1 MDRGPRIEQMRR
13 FILTREQEVLSKI
26 GEMPDDQLR
35 WIVRVLADCL
45 DETSRT
51 VCLQD
56 YSEHLPL
63 ERMQAFVAAF
73 VPQYTHLALADL
85 DLKAQVEGSGLNS
98 LTEEELQSMSCA
110 EKWYLLASEE
120 KGLTVPQLRRELG
133 RFLFCRSIDLY
144 HEPSLPMAAIE
155 FPSYF
160 EIQES
165 LATLPPED
173 VQGLTGRI
181 VPKTQELDKA
191 MGRDAE
197 EILRAV
203 REEIAQAISLDKTLE
218 SLFDGAMRRIN
229 LGGKDMAEETP
240 SADTEGMSREEL
252 QLSVKALTELMRV
265 DEMRRELSPLKDRY
279 PSFSQIPETELKDLV
294 QSLAQKLGGRTILSF
309 TNRYRSGSLVTR
321 HGVSPEVWALLPD
334 EKRLQLLLE
343 DNASM
348 DAAQMARHIS
358 RIFMS
363 NQYEMLH
370 DPSAQMSLLNEP
382 LYHALHERIIEA
394 FGKESDQTGLR
405 EFNRE
410 VTVRMLEV
418 ERAISEDR
426 HALLLKV
433 RKGIATAFRLP
444 DTLLDPE
451 TAG

>member
-1 MDRGPRIEQMRR
+1 MDKGPRIEQMRR
-13 FILTREQEVLSKI
+13 FILTREEEVLSKVA
-26 GEMPDDQLR
+26 EMPDDQLR

-45 DETSRT
+45 DETSRV

-63 ERMQAFVAAF
+63 ERMQAFVASF
-73 VPQYTHLALADL
+73 VPQYTQLALADL
-85 DLKAQVEGSGLNS
+85 NLKAQVEGSGLNS

-120 KGLTVPQLRRELG
+120 EGLTVPQLRRELV
-133 RFLFCRSIDLY
+133 RFLFCRSIELY

-165 LATLPPED
+165 LATLPPEE

-181 VPKTQELDKA
+181 LPKTQELDKA
-191 MGRDAE
+191 LGRDAQ

-203 REEIAQAISLDKTLE
+203 REEIAQAISLDKPLE

-252 QLSVKALTELMRV
+252 QLSVKALTELMLV
-265 DEMRRELSPLKDRY
+265 DEIRRELSLLKDRY
-279 PSFSQIPETELKDLV
+279 PSFYEIPDEELIDLV
-294 QSLAQKLGGRTILSF
+294 RNLSQKLGNRTILSF
-309 TNRYRSGSLVTR
+309 TNRYRSGSMVTR
-321 HGVSPEVWALLPD
+321 EGVSSAVWNLMPEEEKLRLL
-334 EKRLQLLLE
+334 QE

-348 DAAQMARHIS
+348 DVSQMARHIT

-363 NQYEMLH
+363 YEYQMLH
-370 DPSAQMSLLNEP
+370 DPTAQMAFLNEP
-382 LYHALHERIIEA
+382 FYQALQERIIKQFSETTHQ
-394 FGKESDQTGLR
+394 EGLQ
-405 EFNRE
+405 ELNRV
-410 VTVRMLEV
+410 VTVHMLEV
-418 ERAISEDR
+418 ENARPEDR
-426 HALLLKV
+426 HALFQKI
-433 RKGIATAFRLP
+433 RKDIAKILSLP

-451 TAG
+451 AEH

>member
-1 MDRGPRIEQMRR
+1 MDKAPRIEQMRR

-45 DETSRT
+45 DATSRT
-51 VCLQD
+51 ICLQE

-73 VPQYTHLALADL
+73 VPQYTQLALADL

-98 LTEEELQSMSCA
+98 LTEEELQSISCA
-110 EKWYLLASEE
+110 EKWYLLASEDE
-120 KGLTVPQLRRELG
+120 SLTVPQLRRELA
-133 RFLFCRSIDLY
+133 RFLFCKNMDLY
-144 HEPSLPMAAIE
+144 NEPSLSMAAIE

-165 LATLPPED
+165 LAALPHEEIHA
-173 VQGLTGRI
+173 LKGRI
-181 VPKTQELDKA
+181 LPKTRELDTA
-191 MGRDAE
+191 PAQTAE
-197 EILRAV
+197 EILRAL
-203 REEIAQAISLDKTLE
+203 REEIAHAIALNKPLE

-279 PSFSQIPETELKDLV
+279 PSFYEIPDEELIDLV
-294 QSLAQKLGGRTILSF
+294 RNLSQKLGNRTILSF
-309 TNRYRSGSLVTR
+309 TNRYRSGSMVTG
-321 HGVSPEVWALLPD
+321 HGVSPEVWSLLPD
-334 EKRLQLLLE
+334 EKRLQMLLE

-363 NQYEMLH
+363 DQYQTLH
-370 DPSAQMSLLNEP
+370 DPTMQMSLLSEP
-382 LYHALHERIIEA
+382 LYHVLQERIMEA
-394 FGKESDQTGLR
+394 FGKESDQEELR
-405 EFNRE
+405 ELNRE
-410 VTVRMLEV
+410 VTVRMLEI
-418 ERAISEDR
+418 ERAIPEDR

-433 RKGIATAFRLP
+433 RKGIATTFHLP
-444 DTLLDPE
+444 DTLLKPE
-451 TAG
+451 AAG

>member
-73 VPQYTHLALADL
+73 VPQYTQLALADL

-110 EKWYLLASEE
+110 EKWYLHASEE
-120 KGLTVPQLRRELG
+120 EGLTVPQLQRELG

-165 LATLPPED
+165 LATLPPEE

-191 MGRDAE
+191 LGRDAE

-203 REEIAQAISLDKTLE
+203 REEIARAISLDKPLE

-240 SADTEGMSREEL
+240 SADTEEMSREEL

-279 PSFSQIPETELKDLV
+279 PSFYEIPDEDLIDLV
-294 QSLAQKLGGRTILSF
+294 RNLSQKLGNRTILSF
-309 TNRYRSGSLVTR
+309 TNRYRSGSMVTR

-334 EKRLQLLLE
+334 EKRLHLLLE

-348 DAAQMARHIS
+348 DAGQMARHIS

-363 NQYEMLH
+363 HQYQMLH
-370 DPSAQMSLLNEP
+370 DPRVQMSLLNEP
-382 LYHALHERIIEA
+382 PYHALQERIIEA
-394 FGKESDQTGLR
+394 FGKESDQEGLR

-418 ERAISEDR
+418 ERAIPEDR

-433 RKGIATAFRLP
+433 RKDIATAFRLP

-451 TAG
+451 APG

>member
-1 MDRGPRIEQMRR
+1 MDKGPRIAQMRR
-13 FILTREQEVLSKI
+13 FILTREQEVLSTI

-35 WIVRVLADCL
+35 WIVRALADCL

-73 VPQYTHLALADL
+73 VPQYTQLALADL

-98 LTEEELQSMSCA
+98 LTDEELQSISCA

-120 KGLTVPQLRRELG
+120 EGLTVPQLRRELA
-133 RFLFCRSIDLY
+133 RFLFCKNMDLY
-144 HEPSLPMAAIE
+144 NEPSLAMAAIE

-160 EIQES
+160 TIQES
-165 LATLPPED
+165 LAALPHEEIHA
-173 VQGLTGRI
+173 LKGRI
-181 VPKTQELDKA
+181 LPRTRQLDTA
-191 MGRDAE
+191 PAQTAE
-197 EILRAV
+197 EILRDL
-203 REEIAQAISLDKTLE
+203 REEIARAIALDKPLE
-218 SLFDGAMRRIN
+218 SLFDGTMRRIN

-240 SADTEGMSREEL
+240 SADTKGMSREEL
-252 QLSVKALTELMRV
+252 QLSVKALMELMQV

-279 PSFSQIPETELKDLV
+279 PSFYEIPDEELVGLV
-294 QSLAQKLGGRTILSF
+294 QNLSQKLGNRTILSF
-309 TNRYRSGSLVTR
+309 TNRYRSGSMVTR
-321 HGVSPEVWALLPD
+321 HGISPEVWALLPD

-348 DAAQMARHIS
+348 DAAQMARHIG
-358 RIFMS
+358 RVFMS
-363 NQYEMLH
+363 NRYQMLH
-370 DPSAQMSLLNEP
+370 DPSVQMSLVNEP
-382 LYHALHERIIEA
+382 LYHTLQERIIKT
-394 FGKESDQTGLR
+394 FSKEPDQEGLR

-418 ERAISEDR
+418 ERAVPEDR

-433 RKGIATAFRLP
+433 RRGIATAFRLP
-444 DTLLDPE
+444 DSLLDPE
-451 TAG
+451 AAG